1 MPITDA
7 LDNLSVSSSWVSQ
20 VSRQCVW
27 ALKDYLL
34 WFDNNR
40 INSTGLA
47 FSLIDCSTIRWC
59 HIPCL
64 KMQASKSSNVHHWIS
79 RSNFIKQCQVY
90 VLLKNPNPYPRN
102 SFLRFRAGLKVNLRQ
117 YIKSDFDLFWGPD
130 VLWRSDFDV
139 INRSPNFIRLLLN
152 SPLESHWIRGLK
164 LTSKLRAVQFWVSW
178 KKMTTKSERR
188 TSVSS
193 STVW

>member
-1 MPITDA
+1 M
-7 LDNLSVSSSWVSQ
+7 
-20 VSRQCVW
+20 
-27 ALKDYLL
+27 
-34 WFDNNR
+34 
-40 INSTGLA
+40 
-47 FSLIDCSTIRWC
+47 SLITLIKI
-59 HIPCL
+59 HIL
-64 KMQASKSSNVHHWIS
+64 
-79 RSNFIKQCQVY
+79 SNFQGHLSTNEEERSKKMRELI
-90 VLLKNPNPYPRN
+90 LSTRN

-193 STVW
+193 STVWYTDYIGRNSPSYVTGRLSNYLLHRL